1 MSMNDDK
8 REPVWDFP
16 DPHILKVTVQPAHI
30 DLMQHTNNVVYLQWL
45 EDVAWGHSRHLG
57 LDEAAYARLGHGM
70 VARRHELDYLQPTFL
85 GDEIWLGTWIL
96 HTDRL
101 AIRRAYQFVRPGH
114 DGGAAVTVFRGRTQ
128 WVCVDIKEGRVRRMP
143 AEFQQA
149 YQSLLQ
155 IEEK

>member
-1 MSMNDDK
+1 MKMIT
-8 REPVWDFP
+8 WDFP
-16 DPHILKVTVQPAHI
+16 DPHVLKVQVQPSHI
-30 DLMQHTNNVVYLQWL
+30 DIMQHTNNVVYLQWL
-45 EDVAWGHSRHLG
+45 EDAAWDHSRHLG
-57 LDEAAYARLGHGM
+57 LDEAAYQRLGHGM

-85 GDEIWLGTWIL
+85 DEEVLLATWIL

-101 AIRRAYQFVRPGH
+101 SIRRAYQFVR
-114 DGGAAVTVFRGRTQ
+114 AAHADVPAQTVFRGRTQ